1 MKGFSFVHFDISTI
15 QLERNFFSGMSGWQT

>member
-15 QLERNFFSGMSGWQT
+15 QLERNFFSGMSGW